1 MSEDRTPQ
9 KRRLYLCYIY
19 AQYFD
24 NLTPP
29 FLTGTSS
36 LSLSLSL
43 FVFLCNTLLKQIQS
57 RFFFPNS
64 RVPVLHM
71 RKQHEC
77 LFARITNK
85 SDGKCLNMNI
95 ESLDRTE
102 LQRSVR
108 VYVHVETRGGLF
120 AINQ

>member
-43 FVFLCNTLLKQIQS
+43 CVSMQYFVETDSIKVFLPEFS
-57 RFFFPNS
+57 S
-64 RVPVLHM
+64 ASVA
-71 RKQHEC
+71 HEE
-77 LFARITNK
+77 AT
-85 SDGKCLNMNI
+85 
-95 ESLDRTE
+95 
-102 LQRSVR
+102 
-108 VYVHVETRGGLF
+108 
-120 AINQ
+120 